1 MLNLEYT
8 RIEAIADYRY
18 EANGGDM
25 FSNSNW
31 IMS

>member
-1 MLNLEYT
+1 ML
-8 RIEAIADYRY
+8 RIEYITLDATARY
-18 EANGGDM
+18 EADGGDM